1 MNLKFYKFA
10 KIAAGSVLRFFYP
23 MKIEGRENV
32 PESGALIVYGNH
44 ISMKDP
50 VMVGYALNRPVHF
63 MAKNELFKSKFLSR
77 LFSALGAFPVDR
89 GGADMKAVRTSI
101 RLLSRNE
108 VLGMFP
114 QGGRRSQN
122 ANTKLENGVSLI
134 ALRSMAT
141 LVPVYIT
148 GYKLFRKNRLIIGK
162 PIQLEPWSAK
172 HINAEQL
179 GEVTDALS
187 QALWYLN
194 PQHATLESPK

>member
-1 MNLKFYKFA
+1 MNIKFYNFA
-10 KIAAGSVLRFFYP
+10 KKLSSGVLRFLYP

-50 VMVGYALNRPVHF
+50 IMVGYALGRPVHF
-63 MAKNELFKSKFLSR
+63 MAKSELFKGKLFNR
-77 LFSALGAFPVDR
+77 IFSALGAFPVDR

-101 RLLSRNE
+101 RLLSDNE
-108 VLGMFP
+108 ALGMFP
-114 QGGRRSQN
+114 QGGRRTQN
-122 ANTKLENGVSLI
+122 SDTQLENGVSLI

-162 PIQLEPWSAK
+162 PIQLEARSSK

-179 GEVTDALS
+179 SETTDTLS
-187 QALWYLN
+187 HALWRLN
-194 PQHATLESPK
+194 PQYESLEPPK